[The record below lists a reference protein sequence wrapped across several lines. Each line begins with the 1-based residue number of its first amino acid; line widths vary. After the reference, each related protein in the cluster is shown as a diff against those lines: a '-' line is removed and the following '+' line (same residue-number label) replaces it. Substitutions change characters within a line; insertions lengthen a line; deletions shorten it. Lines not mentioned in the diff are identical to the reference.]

1 MKKEI
6 KVNQVWQDRQDG
18 SLIQVIIK
26 LDNVIGYCVLSSKN
40 RNLHLICSIETWHD
54 RFMFVAENL
63 SLLRINLIQ
72 FKTNT
77 SDKSYDEE
85 NQKEPHARLTA
96 SDICQQG
103 LWVCK
108 ATGQVYQFQRMNREI
123 MDIFI
128 KPNIHTMLPGS
139 VFLELRDIDTHEVI
153 KVDSVDFFKHFKKV
167 SESDELDTDLPVKHA
182 NLTASDICQQAIET
196 MKERGKTYD
205 KSNGA
210 ERSMLKTVIAFNA
223 LTGHELTEEQGW
235 QFMTVLKLARSQQG
249 EYKADNYLDGTA
261 YFALAGECAS
271 VERKHD
277 LH

>member
-6 KVNQVWQDRQDG
+6 KVGQVWQGKDG
-18 SLIQVIIK
+18 SVVEIANIFELFVQTRAFNTTGESYNFLYKISGWHDKFKLVTDNKFDLLEKQDS
-26 LDNVIGYCVLSSKN
+26 LDNSQSDDTVNDNKETKN
-40 RNLHLICSIETWHD
+40 
-54 RFMFVAENL
+54 ENNMPEYPEL
-63 SLLRINLIQ
+63 
-72 FKTNT
+72 
-77 SDKSYDEE
+77 
-85 NQKEPHARLTA
+85 
-96 SDICQQG
+96 QG

-108 ATGQVYQFQRMNREI
+108 ATGQVYQFQSMNREI

-128 KPNIHTMLPGS
+128 KPNIHTMRPGS
-139 VFLELRDIDTHEVI
+139 VFLKLRDIDTHEVI

-182 NLTASDICQQAIET
+182 SLTASDICQQAIET

-205 KSNGA
+205 KPNGD
-210 ERSMLKTVIAFNA
+210 ERSILKTVTAFNA

-235 QFMTVLKLARSQQG
+235 QFMTILKLARSQQG

>member
-6 KVNQVWQDRQDG
+6 KVGQVWQDRRVG
-18 SLIQVIIK
+18 SLIQVVIK
-26 LDNVIGYCVLSSKN
+26 LDNVIEYCVLSSKN
-40 RNLHLICSIETWHD
+40 RNLHLICSIKTWHD
-54 RFMFVAENL
+54 RFMFVAEDL
-63 SLLRINLIQ
+63 SLLPINLIQ
-72 FKTNT
+72 FKTDT

-85 NQKEPHARLTA
+85 NQKKPHARLTA
-96 SDICQQG
+96 SDICQQ
-103 LWVCK
+103 
-108 ATGQVYQFQRMNREI
+108 
-123 MDIFI
+123 
-128 KPNIHTMLPGS
+128 
-139 VFLELRDIDTHEVI
+139 
-153 KVDSVDFFKHFKKV
+153 
-167 SESDELDTDLPVKHA
+167 
-182 NLTASDICQQAIET
+182 AIEI

-210 ERSMLKTVIAFNA
+210 ERSMLKTVTAFNA